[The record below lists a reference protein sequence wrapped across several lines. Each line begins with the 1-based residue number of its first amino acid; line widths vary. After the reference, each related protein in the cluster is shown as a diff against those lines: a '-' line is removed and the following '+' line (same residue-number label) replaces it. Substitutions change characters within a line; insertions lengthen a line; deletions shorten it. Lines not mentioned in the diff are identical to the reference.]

1 MFFEIAG
8 GALGLGLILYVVIS
22 TIHKKKSE
30 ELKSEVI
37 EKLKTYGK
45 ITEEQKKL
53 YFETEKEKYQLL
65 FFYAPSSSELTINSK
80 KMWEIRD
87 ASGSRLF
94 DQTSFLSS
102 TYEKLVIVYPLTTKI
117 KRYINENEM
126 VFVKPK
132 DHFYEMR
139 VIRHFEL
146 DELFKE
152 NAL

>member
-1 MFFEIAG
+1 MFLEIAG
-8 GALGLGLILYVVIS
+8 GALGLGLILYIIIS
-22 TIHKKKSE
+22 IIHKKKTE
-30 ELKSEVI
+30 EIKTDVI

-45 ITEEQKKL
+45 ISEEQNKMF
-53 YFETEKEKYQLL
+53 FETEKEKYQLL

-80 KMWEIRD
+80 KMWELRD
-87 ASGSRLF
+87 GSGSRLF
-94 DQTSFLSS
+94 DQTAFLSS
-102 TYEKLVIVYPLTTKI
+102 SYEKLVIVYPLSTKI

-126 VFVKPK
+126 LFVKPK

-146 DELFKE
+146 DELLKE